1 MSTICFRYNFDEKED
16 SGNDEASVKTVTSE
30 DDNDMT
36 WILYCTV
43 LYCTVLYCT
52 DLEPMEASTPCLLT
66 VSMLSSGWMS
76 VTLRLLV
83 PATWTNQSECLGHV
97 TRLHQSQL
105 TSSLLLLLPAT
116 AAPLCCPSSW
126 HGAIVSNTRHMRIFA
141 NQIACRLQSLQ
152 TSKVS

>member
-1 MSTICFRYNFDEKED
+1 MDSAFINIYHVQFSKLQCVFMSTICFRYIFDDKED

-43 LYCTVLYCT
+43 LYYNVLYCTALYCTVLYCT

-76 VTLRLLV
+76 VTLRLLQ
-83 PATWTNQSECLGHV
+83 PATCQPI
-97 TRLHQSQL
+97 R
-105 TSSLLLLLPAT
+105 
-116 AAPLCCPSSW
+116 
-126 HGAIVSNTRHMRIFA
+126 VSAEIT
-141 NQIACRLQSLQ
+141 
-152 TSKVS
+152 